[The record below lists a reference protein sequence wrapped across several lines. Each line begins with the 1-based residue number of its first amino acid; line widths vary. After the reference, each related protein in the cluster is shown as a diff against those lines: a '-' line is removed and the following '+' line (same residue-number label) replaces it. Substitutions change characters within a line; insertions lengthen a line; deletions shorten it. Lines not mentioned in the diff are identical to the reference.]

1 MTEAQKF
8 LIEKGYNDLIV
19 NIRHGLR
26 LEERIYVSDAMM
38 EFLKEVNDG
47 CNQEIQRT
55 NRAKTKM
62 EEPVDNLDLI
72 RDVSST
78 IVDQILSDL
87 TDRKGFDQEWNQV
100 DDDIQEEIKQT
111 WVEIVYGEIISSF
124 TPT

>member
-1 MTEAQKF
+1 VTEAQKF